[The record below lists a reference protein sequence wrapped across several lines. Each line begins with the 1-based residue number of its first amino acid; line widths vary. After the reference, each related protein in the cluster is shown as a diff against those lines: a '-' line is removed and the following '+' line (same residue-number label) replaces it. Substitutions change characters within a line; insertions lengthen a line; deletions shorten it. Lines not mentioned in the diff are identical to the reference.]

1 MQTTTLLFIFGA
13 ALVALLLALFQ
24 YHFRNK
30 RKGTL
35 AKALALLRFLSLF
48 GLLVLL
54 INPKFSKNEYTIE
67 KTNLVV
73 LSDNSSSVATS
84 GQEMSDLVDQLNRTA
99 AISDRFQVHNYQFG
113 TALEEQ
119 QDSLSFNDRN
129 TNISKALTAIKEI
142 YSNTST
148 VAVLFTDGNQ
158 TLGTDYG
165 FLGSS
170 LKFPVLPVVIGD
182 TTRYEDLRI
191 DQVNVNRYAFLKNKF
206 PIELF
211 VTYEGRAATTAQL
224 TISVD
229 GNTKYRETLSFADGN
244 GTETVNALLDAET
257 VGVKTISVGLQP
269 LENERNIA
277 NNQKQMAVEVIDEK
291 TNVAIISTI
300 VHPDIGALTKAI
312 ESNEQRSVS
321 LKRPTTSTSELED
334 VDIFILYQPDA
345 SFKGVFDYIRQKKAS
360 SFIVGGNKTD
370 WRFFNSVQSEVRV
383 EDGYP
388 NQEISPILN
397 PSFSKFDIS
406 SVSVMDFPPLESDA
420 GAIVA
425 SGDVDVLISMMIRGR
440 DINSP
445 LFMAKEEA
453 EGKKL
458 FLFGENIW
466 KWRIQSFR
474 NDQNFENFDLLI
486 SKMMLYLSDND
497 AKKRLNLE
505 YKRVYDG
512 NGDSKI
518 TATYFDEAFVFDTNA
533 TVVLRLKEREN
544 GFSKEIP
551 MLLQNGFYE
560 ADLLGIPAGTY
571 DFTVSV
577 EEENR
582 SASGSF
588 TILDFDVEQQFL
600 SSDYQKLKQF
610 ATTTGGALY
619 FPSGIDSLIAQ
630 LTSANEF
637 APTQK
642 SSKNVV
648 SLIDFRIL
656 MALIVAFLA
665 SEWFIR
671 KYNGLI

>member
-24 YHFRNK
+24 YHFKTK

-35 AKALALLRFLSLF
+35 AKTLAFLRFLSLF

-54 INPKFSKNEYTIE
+54 INPKFSKNEYRLE

-73 LSDNSSSVATS
+73 LTDNSTSVATS
-84 GQEMSDLVDQLNRTA
+84 QQRIGDLIDQLNRNEA
-99 AISDRFQVHNYQFG
+99 VADRFDLSNYQFG
-113 TALEEQ
+113 TELAEQ
-119 QDSLSFNDRN
+119 QDSLSFTDQN
-129 TNISKALTAIKEI
+129 TNIARALSSTKEI
-142 YSNTST
+142 YNNTST
-148 VAVLFTDGNQ
+148 VAVLLTDGNQ
-158 TLGTDYG
+158 TLGNDYG

-170 LKFPVLPVVIGD
+170 LKFPVLPIVIGD

-206 PIELF
+206 PVELF
-211 VTYEGRAATTAQL
+211 VTYEGRSGTTAQL

-229 GNTKYRETLSFADGN
+229 GTTQYRETLSFTDGD
-244 GTETVNALLDAET
+244 GTQTVNALLDAQT
-257 VGVKTISVGLQP
+257 VGVKAISVQLQP
-269 LENERNIA
+269 LDNERNTV
-277 NNQKQMAVEVIDEK
+277 NNQKRMAVEVIDEK
-291 TNVAIISTI
+291 TNVAIISSI
-300 VHPDIGALTKAI
+300 VHPDIGALIKAI

-321 LKRPTTSTSELED
+321 VNKPTTSTNVLDE

-345 SFKGVFDYIRQKKAS
+345 SFKAVFDYIRQKRGS
-360 SFIVGGNKTD
+360 SFIIGGNKTD
-370 WRFFNSVQSEVRV
+370 WRFFNSVQPQVRV

-406 SVSVMDFPPLESDA
+406 KVSTVDFPPLESDA

-425 SGDVDVLISMMIRGR
+425 SGDADILISMLIRGR
-440 DINSP
+440 DINTP
-445 LFMAKEEA
+445 LLMAKEEP

-458 FLFGENIW
+458 FLFGENLW
-466 KWRIQSFR
+466 KWRVQSFR
-474 NDQNFENFDLLI
+474 NDRNFENFDLLI
-486 SKMMLYLSDND
+486 GKLMLYLSDNES
-497 AKKRLNLE
+497 KKRLNLE
-505 YKRVYDG
+505 YKRIYDG
-512 NGDSKI
+512 SGDSKI
-518 TATYFDEAFVFDTNA
+518 TATYFDGAFVFDANA
-533 TVVLRLKEREN
+533 TMVLRVKEREN
-544 GFSKEIP
+544 GFTKEIP

-582 SASGSF
+582 SSSGSF

-600 SSDYQKLKQF
+600 SSDYQKLQQL
-610 ATTTGGALY
+610 ANSTGGVLY
-619 FPSGIDSLIAQ
+619 FPSEMDSLIAQ
-630 LTSANEF
+630 LTTTNEF

-665 SEWFIR
+665 LEWFIR

>member
-13 ALVALLLALFQ
+13 AIVALLVTLFQ
-24 YHFRNK
+24 YNFRTK
-30 RKGTL
+30 RKGNL
-35 AKALALLRFLSLF
+35 AKTLSFLRFLSLF

-73 LSDNSSSVATS
+73 LSDNSTSVAAS
-84 GQEMSDLVDQLNRTA
+84 KQQIGDLIDKLNGTE
-99 AISDRFQVHNYQFG
+99 AIAERFNVKNYQFG
-113 TALEEQ
+113 AELEEQ
-119 QDSLSFNDRN
+119 QDSLTFNDHN
-129 TNISKALTAIKEI
+129 TNISKAFVSTREI
-142 YSNTST
+142 YNNTST
-148 VAVLFTDGNQ
+148 VAIVLTDGNQ

-165 FLGSS
+165 FLGGS
-170 LKFPVLPVVIGD
+170 LKFPVFPVVIGD

-191 DQVNVNRYAFLKNKF
+191 DQINVNRYAFLKNKF
-206 PIELF
+206 PVELF
-211 VTYEGRAATTAQL
+211 VTYEGRSSTTAQL

-229 GNTKYRETLSFADGN
+229 GTTQYRETLSFTDSN
-244 GTETVNALLDAET
+244 GTQTVNALLDATT
-257 VGVKTISVGLQP
+257 VGVKTISVRLQP
-269 LENERNIA
+269 LENERNTA
-277 NNQKQMAVEVIDEK
+277 NNQKQVAVEVIDEK
-291 TNVAIISTI
+291 TNVAIISNI

-321 LKRPTTSTSELED
+321 VKKPTTTGNDLEE

-345 SFKGVFDYIRQKKAS
+345 TFKGVFDYIRQKKAS

-370 WRFFNSVQSEVRV
+370 WRFFNSVQPQVRV

-406 SVSVMDFPPLESDA
+406 TISLADFPPLESDA

-425 SGDVDVLISMMIRGR
+425 SGDAEILISMMIRGR
-440 DINSP
+440 DVNSP
-445 LFMAKEEA
+445 LLIAKEEP

-458 FLFGENIW
+458 FLFGEDIW

-486 SKMMLYLSDND
+486 GKLMLYLSDNES
-497 AKKRLNLE
+497 KKRLNVD
-505 YKRVYDG
+505 YKRIYDG
-512 NGDSKI
+512 SGDSRI

-533 TVVLRLKEREN
+533 TIVLRVKGRKN
-544 GFSKEIP
+544 RFSKEIP

-582 SASGSF
+582 STSGSF

-600 SSDYQKLKQF
+600 SSDYQKLKQL
-610 ATTTGGALY
+610 ANTTGGALY
-619 FPSGIDSLIAQ
+619 YPSGIDSLIAQ
-630 LTSANEF
+630 LTSANDF

-656 MALIVAFLA
+656 MALIAAFLA
-665 SEWFIR
+665 LEWFIR

>member
-24 YHFRNK
+24 YHFRTK
-30 RKGTL
+30 GKGTL
-35 AKALALLRFLSLF
+35 SKTLAFLRFLSLF

-67 KTNLVV
+67 KTDLVV
-73 LSDNSSSVATS
+73 LSDNSTSVAAS
-84 GQEMSDLVDQLNRTA
+84 QQQLGGLIDRLNRTE
-99 AISDRFQVHNYQFG
+99 AITDRFKVSNYQFG
-113 TALEEQ
+113 TELEQ
-119 QDSLSFNDRN
+119 RRDSLSFNDQN

-142 YSNTST
+142 YNNTGT
-148 VAVLFTDGNQ
+148 VVVLFTDGNQ

-165 FLGSS
+165 FLGGS

-191 DQVNVNRYAFLKNKF
+191 DQINVNRYAFLKNKF

-211 VTYEGRAATTAQL
+211 ATYEGRSGTTAQL

-229 GNTKYRETLSFADGN
+229 GNTQHRETLSFTAGN
-244 GTETVNALLDAET
+244 GTQTVNALLDAET
-257 VGVKTISVGLQP
+257 VGVKTISVRLQP
-269 LENERNIA
+269 LENERNIT
-277 NNQKQMAVEVIDEK
+277 NNQKQIAVEVIDEK
-291 TNVAIISTI
+291 TNVAIISNI

-321 LKRPTTSTSELED
+321 LEKPTVSGNALDD

-345 SFKGVFDYIRQKKAS
+345 SFKGIFDYIRQKKAS
-360 SFIVGGNKTD
+360 SFIIGGNKTD
-370 WRFFNSVQSEVRV
+370 WRFFNSVQPQVGV

-406 SVSVMDFPPLESDA
+406 TVSSEGFPPLDSDA
-420 GAIVA
+420 GAITTN
-425 SGDVDVLISMMIRGR
+425 GDADVLISMMIRGR

-445 LFMAKEEA
+445 LLMAKEEPD
-453 EGKKL
+453 GKKL

-466 KWRIQSFR
+466 KWRVQSFR
-474 NDQNFENFDLLI
+474 NDRNFDNFDLLI
-486 SKMMLYLSDND
+486 GKLMLYLSDNES
-497 AKKRLNLE
+497 KKRLNLE

-512 NGDSKI
+512 SGDAKI
-518 TATYFDEAFVFDTNA
+518 RATYFDEAFVFDANA
-533 TVVLRLKEREN
+533 TMVLRVKEEEN

-560 ADLLGIPAGTY
+560 ADLLSIPAGRY

-600 SSDYQKLKQF
+600 SSDHQKLQQL
-610 ATTTGGALY
+610 ANTTGGTLY
-619 FPSGIDSLIAQ
+619 FPSDIDSLIAQ
-630 LTSANEF
+630 LTNANEF

-665 SEWFIR
+665 LEWFIR